1 MSHSACQPV
10 SASVLGQPPRD
21 AADIARVHQ
30 LTRAQS
36 LDLLQTDHLLSGI
49 DIALWDLLGR
59 RHQAPVHALLGMDK
73 AHPKIPYASQ
83 LFGDTPQE
91 TLEKARAMATHGYQ
105 AVKFGWGPY
114 GRASVREDRDQV
126 LLPDARAWE
135 SRPTWKSSVTITRP
149 SWWKWLAVDSCKL
162 PLSSSLSQGFGANWR
177 LSASG

>member
-10 SASVLGQPPRD
+10 SASVLGQPLGD

-59 RHQAPVHALLGMDK
+59 RHQTPVHALLGMDK

-91 TLEKARAMATHGYQ
+91 TLEKARAVATHGYQ

-126 LLPDARAWE
+126 HAAREVLLPDAPGLGVAPNLE
-135 SRPTWKSSVTITRP
+135 ITHRYH
-149 SWWKWLAVDSCKL
+149 
-162 PLSSSLSQGFGANWR
+162 
-177 LSASG
+177 